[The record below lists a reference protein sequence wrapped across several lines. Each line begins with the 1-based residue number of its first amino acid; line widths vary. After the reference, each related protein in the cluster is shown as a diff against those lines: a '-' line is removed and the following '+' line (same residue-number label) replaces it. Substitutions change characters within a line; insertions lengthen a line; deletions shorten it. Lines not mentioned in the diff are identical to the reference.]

1 MGYKKRKSKHAARVD
16 HQNEILKVIQL
27 FEKYPL
33 LTSNARARYSVFLH
47 CFKNRDSLSYEGLV
61 EAKSKLQDMRDI
73 APATPS
79 PLWPWLR
86 HRPRWLQP
94 RDGCE
99 TAVKK
104 RSAVFFL
111 DYIGVFCT
119 ANFYILL
126 FFYIPYYSI
135 FYKYR
140 IIRYIKIGYKTTT
153 NKYAV

>member
-73 APATPS
+73 APQLPPRCGRGCGWRAGVHPPAS
-79 PLWPWLR
+79 HRHR
-86 HRPRWLQP
+86 HRPR
-94 RDGCE
+94 
-99 TAVKK
+99 
-104 RSAVFFL
+104 
-111 DYIGVFCT
+111 
-119 ANFYILL
+119 
-126 FFYIPYYSI
+126 
-135 FYKYR
+135 
-140 IIRYIKIGYKTTT
+140 
-153 NKYAV
+153 

>member
-79 PLWPWLR
+79 PLWPWL
-86 HRPRWLQP
+86 WLAGGCTPASQP
-94 RDGCE
+94 PPPPPATVAPLSRV
-99 TAVKK
+99 TAVKQQSK
-104 RSAVFFL
+104 NAVF
-111 DYIGVFCT
+111 
-119 ANFYILL
+119 A
-126 FFYIPYYSI
+126 FF
-135 FYKYR
+135 
-140 IIRYIKIGYKTTT
+140 
-153 NKYAV
+153 VM

>member
-86 HRPRWLQP
+86 HRHRGRWRTPRP
-94 RDGCE
+94 RHRHCGRGVATATAAATAPHWQSQSGGCGYA
-99 TAVKK
+99 TATVT
-104 RSAVFFL
+104 RLGPPWPVA
-111 DYIGVFCT
+111 
-119 ANFYILL
+119 
-126 FFYIPYYSI
+126 
-135 FYKYR
+135 
-140 IIRYIKIGYKTTT
+140 
-153 NKYAV
+153 

>member
-94 RDGCE
+94 RDCGGGVATAATLALPMWRCGGCGGGYATPLWLCQSGVA
-99 TAVKK
+99 TATAAATAPRATPKL
-104 RSAVFFL
+104 RAL
-111 DYIGVFCT
+111 RGV
-119 ANFYILL
+119 
-126 FFYIPYYSI
+126 P
-135 FYKYR
+135 R
-140 IIRYIKIGYKTTT
+140 Q
-153 NKYAV
+153 